1 MNYQDFVAPH
11 ENADEVPN
19 EYYFE
24 RFRNWRNAELA
35 LCDWTQIA
43 DSTAN
48 KTAWATYRQALRD
61 LPSQNAD
68 PKKIVFPAR
77 PE

>member
-1 MNYQDFVAPH
+1 MFTFNPAFPDATDSQKW
-11 ENADEVPN
+11 EQI
-19 EYYFE
+19 
-24 RFRNWRNAELA
+24 RLWRATELA
-35 LCDWTQIA
+35 STDWTQVA

-48 KTAWATYRQALRD
+48 KAAWATYRQALRD
-61 LPSQNAD
+61 LPAQNVD